1 MNKCPVCGT
10 YIPEGGRV
18 CLSCGWKPGGSNIED
33 EPLFKY
39 MKDAFDKAS
48 AGVTDENELNA
59 EYEDKELAAFGYI
72 GPAFIYSLIKC
83 RDSELVKYHA
93 KQSGLLL
100 LAHMMNEAIG
110 VVPYFGKPLKKI
122 NTAVL
127 IALAF
132 LGARNA
138 YFGKKEPV
146 PVLGEL
152 ISKLFR

>member
-18 CLSCGWKPGGSNIED
+18 CLSCGWKPNGGNAAD
-33 EPLFKY
+33 DPVFKY
-39 MKDAFDKAS
+39 MQDAFDS
-48 AGVTDENELNA
+48 AGSGMSGDGERNE
-59 EYEDKELAAFGYI
+59 EYMERELAAVGYI
-72 GPAFIYSLIKC
+72 GPAFIYSFVKC
-83 RDSELVKYHA
+83 RDSGLVKYHA
-93 KQSGLLL
+93 KQSGLIL

-127 IALAF
+127 IVLAF

>member
-18 CLSCGWKPGGSNIED
+18 CLSCGWKPAGDDFEND
-33 EPLFKY
+33 PVFKY
-39 MKDAFDKAS
+39 MKAAFDSAS
-48 AGVTDENELNA
+48 SNMPENGERDE
-59 EYEDKELAAFGYI
+59 EYMERELAAVGYI
-72 GPAFIYSLIKC
+72 GPAFIYSFIKC

-93 KQSGLLL
+93 KQSGLIL
-100 LAHMMNEAIG
+100 LAHMVNEAIG

-122 NTAVL
+122 NTALL
-127 IALAF
+127 IVLAF
-132 LGARNA
+132 MGARNA

-152 ISKLFR
+152 ISRLFR